1 MKGFIRDFLLGMAF
15 IITIIMTVCSLLVG
29 VLAVAATISG
39 QINPVEAI
47 PAGLTCVALGGCAF
61 AVGSRLSN
69 SWWQGGNPWETSRSR

>member
-1 MKGFIRDFLLGMAF
+1 MKNFVRDFLLGMAF

-39 QINPVEAI
+39 QINPAKAI
-47 PAGLTCVALGGCAF
+47 PAVLACAALGSCAF

-69 SWWQGGNPWETSRSR
+69 SWW

>member
-1 MKGFIRDFLLGMAF
+1 MKGFIRDFLIGTGF

-47 PAGLTCVALGGCAF
+47 SAVLTCAALGGCAF
-61 AVGSRLSN
+61 AVSSRLSN
-69 SWWQGGNPWETSRSR
+69 RWW